1 MPSITKQIYKPSMTV
16 GQVYAKVYG
25 SVGLPLPIGNVLEL
39 SLEHDEDIKKQD
51 DMTALGGGTHAEVR
65 RIKDA
70 KVTMKLADLNV
81 VNLSRAI
88 FGESSEKAA
97 GAVTDE
103 PHIATQGGL
112 IRLTHIQPTEVTVK
126 KGAIV
131 GSATPVTAAG
141 NYEVRPEG
149 VFINADSPGVTDS
162 DKLWVSYTYGAYA
175 VIEAMTTKAVE
186 LALTFGGLNEAD
198 GGKPVV
204 VDIYRASQ
212 GITKKL
218 ALINKDFGALDVE
231 GTVLL
236 DSTKTGVGISRYYKV
251 SMA

>member
-1 MPSITKQIYKPSMTV
+1 MSIIKQIYKPSMTV
-16 GQVYAKVYG
+16 GQVYAKIFG
-25 SVGLPLPIGNVLEL
+25 STALPLPIGNVLEL
-39 SLEHDEDIKKQD
+39 GIEHDEDVKKQD

-65 RIKDA
+65 RIKEA

-81 VNLSRAI
+81 VNMSRAI
-88 FGESSEKAA
+88 FGLASEKAA
-97 GAVTDE
+97 GEITGEAHV
-103 PHIATQGGL
+103 ATLGGL
-112 IRLTHIQPTEVTVK
+112 VRLAHIQPTAVTLK
-126 KGAIV
+126 KGATLQT
-131 GSATPVTAAG
+131 ATEVVALG

-149 VFINADSPGVTDS
+149 VFIYADAAGVTDA
-162 DKLWVSYTYGAYA
+162 DLLWVDYTHGAYA

-186 LALTFGGLNEAD
+186 LQLTFGGLNEAD

-204 VDIYRASQ
+204 VDIFRASQ

-231 GTVLL
+231 GSILL
-236 DSTKTGVGISRYYKV
+236 DPTKTGVGISRYYKV

>member
-1 MPSITKQIYKPSMTV
+1 MSIIKQIYKPSMTV
-16 GQVYAKVYG
+16 GQVYAKIFG
-25 SVGLPLPIGNVLEL
+25 SNALPLPIGNVLEL
-39 SLEHDEDIKKQD
+39 GIEHDEDVKKQD

-65 RIKDA
+65 RIKEA

-81 VNLSRAI
+81 VNMSRAI
-88 FGESSEKAA
+88 FGLASEKQA
-97 GAVTDE
+97 GVVVAE
-103 PHIATQGGL
+103 PHVATLGGL
-112 IRLTHIQPTEVTVK
+112 VRLAHIQPTAVTLK
-126 KGAIV
+126 KGANA
-131 GSATPVTAAG
+131 GAATEVLAPG
-141 NYEVRPEG
+141 NFEVRPEG
-149 VFINADSPGVTDS
+149 IFINAEAAGLDD
-162 DKLWVSYTYGAYA
+162 DELLWIDYTYGAYA

-231 GTVLL
+231 GSILL
-236 DSTKTGVGISRYYKV
+236 DATKTGVGISRYYKV

>member
-1 MPSITKQIYKPSMTV
+1 MTEVSKQIYKPSLTV

-25 SVGLPLPIGNVLEL
+25 AVGLPLPIGNVLEL
-39 SLEHDEDIKKQD
+39 SLEHEEDVKKQE

-70 KVTMKLADLNV
+70 KVTMKLADLNI

-88 FGESSEKAA
+88 FGLSSAKAA
-97 GAVTDE
+97 GTVVDEAHVVTL
-103 PHIATQGGL
+103 GGL
-112 IRLTHIQPTEVTVK
+112 VRLAHIQPTEVVVT
-126 KGAIV
+126 KGV
-131 GSATPVTAAG
+131 TPVLAAG

-149 VFINADSPGVTDS
+149 IYILPEAAGLLAADAIMVD
-162 DKLWVSYTYGAYA
+162 YTYGAYA
-175 VIEAMTTKAVE
+175 VIEAMTTKSVE
-186 LALTFGGLNEAD
+186 LSLTFGGLNEAD
-198 GGKPVV
+198 GGKPVI

-218 ALINKDFGALDVE
+218 ALINKEFGALDVE
-231 GTVLL
+231 GSVLI
-236 DSTKTGVGISRYYKV
+236 DPTKTGTGISRYYKV

>member
-1 MPSITKQIYKPSMTV
+1 MSIIKQIYKPSMTV
-16 GQVYAKVYG
+16 GQVYAKIYG
-25 SVGLPLPIGNVLEL
+25 SPGLPLPIGNVLEL
-39 SLEHDEDIKKQD
+39 GLEHDEDVKKQD

-70 KVTMKLADLNV
+70 KITMKLADLNV

-88 FGESSEKAA
+88 FGEASENAA
-97 GAVTDE
+97 GVVVDE
-103 PHIATQGGL
+103 AHIATLGGL
-112 IRLTHIQPTEVTVK
+112 VRLAHIQPTAVTVK
-126 KGAIV
+126 KGATV
-131 GSATPVTAAG
+131 GAATPVTAPG

-149 VFINADSPGVTDS
+149 IFINADAAGVTDA
-162 DKLWVSYTYGAYA
+162 DKLWISYTYGAYA
-175 VIEAMTTKAVE
+175 VIEAMTTKSVE

-231 GTVLL
+231 GSVLL
-236 DSTKTGVGISRYYKV
+236 DSTKTGTGISRYYKV

>member
-1 MPSITKQIYKPSMTV
+1 MTEVSKQIYKPSMTV

-25 SVGLPLPIGNVLEL
+25 SPGLALPIGNVLEL
-39 SLEHDEDIKKQD
+39 GLEHDEDVKKQE

-65 RIKDA
+65 RIKEA
-70 KVTMKLADLNV
+70 KVTIKMADLNI

-88 FGESSEKAA
+88 FGLSSAKAA
-97 GAVTDE
+97 GTVSDE
-103 PHIATQGGL
+103 AHVATLGGL
-112 IRLTHIQPTEVTVK
+112 VRLAHIQPTEVVVS
-126 KGAIV
+126 KGATLV
-131 GSATPVTAAG
+131 AAAG

-149 VFINADSPGVTDS
+149 LYILPDAASLVDADEITVD
-162 DKLWVSYTYGAYA
+162 YTYGAYA

-186 LALTFGGLNEAD
+186 LSLTFGGLNEAD
-198 GGKPVV
+198 GGKPVI

-231 GTVLL
+231 GSVLL
-236 DSTKTGVGISRYYKV
+236 DPTKTGTGISRYYKV

>member
-1 MPSITKQIYKPSMTV
+1 MTEVSKQIYKPSMTV

-25 SVGLPLPIGNVLEL
+25 SAGLALPIGNVLEL
-39 SLEHDEDIKKQD
+39 GLEHDEDVKKQE

-65 RIKDA
+65 RIKEA
-70 KVTMKLADLNV
+70 KVTMKLADLNI

-88 FGESSEKAA
+88 FGLSSAKAA
-97 GAVTDE
+97 GTVSDE
-103 PHIATQGGL
+103 AHVATLGGL
-112 IRLTHIQPTEVTVK
+112 VRLAHIQPTEVAVM
-126 KGAIV
+126 KG
-131 GSATPVTAAG
+131 ATPVAAAG
-141 NYEVRPEG
+141 NFEVRPEG
-149 VFINADSPGVTDS
+149 LYILPEAEDLVDADAITVD
-162 DKLWVSYTYGAYA
+162 YTYGAYA

-186 LALTFGGLNEAD
+186 LSLTFGGLNEAD
-198 GGKPVV
+198 GGKPVI

-231 GTVLL
+231 GSVLL
-236 DSTKTGVGISRYYKV
+236 DPTKTGTGISRYYKV

>member
-1 MPSITKQIYKPSMTV
+1 MSIIKQIYKPSMTV
-16 GQVYAKVYG
+16 GQVYAKIFG
-25 SVGLPLPIGNVLEL
+25 SNALPLPIGNVLEL
-39 SLEHDEDIKKQD
+39 GIEHDEDVKKQD

-65 RIKDA
+65 RIKEA

-81 VNLSRAI
+81 VNMSRAI
-88 FGESSEKAA
+88 FGLASEKAA
-97 GAVTDE
+97 GEITAEAHV
-103 PHIATQGGL
+103 ATLGGL
-112 IRLTHIQPTEVTVK
+112 VRLEHIQPTAVTLK
-126 KGAIV
+126 KGATLETA
-131 GSATPVTAAG
+131 SAVVALG

-149 VFINADSPGVTDS
+149 VFIYADAAGVTDA
-162 DKLWVSYTYGAYA
+162 DLLWVDYTHGAYA
-175 VIEAMTTKAVE
+175 VIEAMTTMAVE

-204 VDIYRASQ
+204 VDIFRASQ

-231 GTVLL
+231 GSILL
-236 DSTKTGVGISRYYKV
+236 DATKTGVGISRYYKV

>member
-1 MPSITKQIYKPSMTV
+1 MSIIKQIYKPSMTV
-16 GQVYAKVYG
+16 GQVYAKIYG
-25 SVGLPLPIGNVLEL
+25 SAGLPLPIGNVLEL
-39 SLEHDEDIKKQD
+39 GLEHDEDVKKQD

-70 KVTMKLADLNV
+70 KITMKLADLNV

-88 FGESSEKAA
+88 FGEASEKAA
-97 GAVTDE
+97 GDVVDE
-103 PHIATQGGL
+103 AHAATLGGL
-112 IRLTHIQPTEVTVK
+112 VRLAHIQPTAVTVK
-126 KGAIV
+126 KGATV
-131 GSATPVTAAG
+131 GAATPVTAPG

-149 VFINADSPGVTDS
+149 IFINAGAEGVTDA
-162 DKLWVSYTYGAYA
+162 DKLWISYTYGAYA
-175 VIEAMTTKAVE
+175 VIEAMTTKSVE
-186 LALTFGGLNEAD
+186 LQLTFGGLNEAD

-231 GTVLL
+231 GSVLL
-236 DSTKTGVGISRYYKV
+236 DSTKTGTGISRYYKV

>member
-1 MPSITKQIYKPSMTV
+1 MTEVSKQIYKPSMTV

-25 SVGLPLPIGNVLEL
+25 SAGLALPIGNVLEL
-39 SLEHDEDIKKQD
+39 GLEHDEDVKKQE

-65 RIKDA
+65 RIKEA
-70 KVTMKLADLNV
+70 KVTMKLADLNI

-88 FGESSEKAA
+88 FGLSSAKAA
-97 GAVTDE
+97 GTVSDEAHVVTL
-103 PHIATQGGL
+103 GGL
-112 IRLTHIQPTEVTVK
+112 VRLAHIQPTEVVVM
-126 KGAIV
+126 KGV
-131 GSATPVTAAG
+131 TPVAAAG
-141 NYEVRPEG
+141 NFEVRPEG
-149 VFINADSPGVTDS
+149 IFILPEATDLE
-162 DKLWVSYTYGAYA
+162 DLDAITVDYTYGAYA

-186 LALTFGGLNEAD
+186 LSLTFGGLNEAD
-198 GGKPVV
+198 GGKPVI

-231 GTVLL
+231 GSVLL
-236 DSTKTGVGISRYYKV
+236 DPTKTGTGISRYYKV

>member
-1 MPSITKQIYKPSMTV
+1 MTEVSKQIYKPSLTV

-25 SVGLPLPIGNVLEL
+25 SAGLPLPIGNVLEL
-39 SLEHDEDIKKQD
+39 SLEHEEDVKKQE

-70 KVTMKLADLNV
+70 KVTMKLADLNL

-88 FGESSEKAA
+88 FGLSSAKAA
-97 GAVTDE
+97 GTVVDEAHVVTL
-103 PHIATQGGL
+103 GGL
-112 IRLTHIQPTEVTVK
+112 VRLAHIQPTEVVMT
-126 KGAIV
+126 KGV
-131 GSATPVTAAG
+131 TPVTAAG

-149 VFINADSPGVTDS
+149 IYILPEAAGLLDADEITVN
-162 DKLWVSYTYGAYA
+162 YTYGAYA
-175 VIEAMTTKAVE
+175 VIEAMTTKSVE

-198 GGKPVV
+198 GGKPVI

-218 ALINKDFGALDVE
+218 ALINKEFGALDVE
-231 GTVLL
+231 GSVLI
-236 DSTKTGVGISRYYKV
+236 DPTKTGTGISRYYKV